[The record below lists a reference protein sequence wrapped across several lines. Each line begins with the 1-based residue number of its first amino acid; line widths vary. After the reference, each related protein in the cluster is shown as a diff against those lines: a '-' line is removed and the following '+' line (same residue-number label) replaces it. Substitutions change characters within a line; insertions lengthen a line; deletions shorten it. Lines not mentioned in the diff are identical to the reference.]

1 MELLIDPDFLPEEG
15 ALNAEESKHCVSVMR
30 HRVGDEVY
38 VSNGQGVIWTCSL
51 VEANSRGCMLNV
63 ISEQSTPSRASSL
76 TMAVALTKN
85 IDRFEWFVEKAT
97 EMRVERIVP
106 LITDHSERV
115 QMRLDRMQRVVVAAA
130 KQSLKAW
137 LPELTEPVKIA
148 DLFKDNQYD
157 KAQRFI
163 MHCDAPISC
172 DVKPHLLKA
181 LNPNQD
187 TLLLIGPE
195 GDFSSAE
202 IQKAISLGYKEAS
215 LGDER
220 LRTETAA
227 VLACHIGN
235 LINM

>member
-15 ALNAEESKHCVSVMR
+15 NLSAEESKHCVSVMR
-30 HRVGDEVY
+30 HRVGDEVF
-38 VSNGQGVIWTCSL
+38 VSNGQGSIWKCTL
-51 VEANSRGCMLNV
+51 AEANSRGCMLNV
-63 ISEQSTPSRASSL
+63 VSEEIVPARESNL

-97 EMRVERIVP
+97 EMRVEKIIP

-115 QMRLDRMQRVVVAAA
+115 QMRLDRIQRVVVAAA

-137 LPELTEPVKIA
+137 LPELSEPMKVS
-148 DLFKDNQYD
+148 DLFLDPQFTE
-157 KAQRFI
+157 AQRFI
-163 MHCDAPISC
+163 MHCDPPVKCES
-172 DVKPHLLKA
+172 KPHLLDA
-181 LNPNQD
+181 LTPGRD

-195 GDFSSAE
+195 GDFSSDE
-202 IQKAISLGYKEAS
+202 IQKAVNLGYLEAT
-215 LGDER
+215 LGNER

-235 LINM
+235 LINR